1 MNILVIHSELG
12 VLRGGGENF
21 TRNLFQAFAGRGHKV
36 WAAFVAD
43 HRGRY
48 PLPLPG
54 TFHPLPLAGRWS
66 RKLGQDT
73 LSRIAGLMPSGSTF
87 RAGWDRVQ
95 TGICWRTVRWH
106 DQRFTRRI
114 EMEFENRWH
123 EFDAVYVHGSAL
135 LARRVAQVRPTIL
148 RLPGPV
154 SGEFT
159 PALKAIPVV
168 CANGDALV
176 QIREQVGEHAR
187 ELPIGLDT
195 EVFKPG
201 ASGIR
206 QRLGW
211 TANEWVIGYVGRLA
225 HIKGIDLLANAFLN
239 ICRTI
244 PQARLLIVGSGEEQS
259 KLRLWLSRELTQRIV
274 HIEADVPHDALPE
287 WYRAMNV
294 FVMPSRYENYSNA
307 AIEAL
312 ACGVPFLAS
321 GVGGNRSLAETQG
334 GWLFTSG
341 SDDSLA
347 EGLRFIADKQCEA
360 RERGIQG
367 SEQVRHRYSWLAS
380 ANRLE
385 TLFAQACT
393 SMDKEL
399 ACMQ

>member
-1 MNILVIHSELG
+1 VNILVIHSELG

-21 TRNLFQAFAGRGHKV
+21 TRNVFQAFAKRGHRV

-48 PLPLPG
+48 PLPLPSE
-54 TFHPLPLAGRWS
+54 FRPLPLAGRWS

-73 LSRIAGLMPSGSTF
+73 LSRIAGLMPSGSPF

-114 EMEFENRWH
+114 EAEFTHRWDEFE
-123 EFDAVYVHGSAL
+123 AVYVHGSVL
-135 LARRVAQVRPTIL
+135 LAGMVARIRPTIL

-154 SGEFT
+154 SSQFT
-159 PALKAIPVV
+159 PVLRTIPVV

-176 QIREQVGEHAR
+176 QIRAQIGEHAR
-187 ELPIGLDT
+187 ELPIGLDAN
-195 EVFKPG
+195 VFKPG
-201 ASGIR
+201 ASKVR
-206 QRLGW
+206 ERMDW
-211 TANEWVIGYVGRLA
+211 AENDWVIGYVGRLA
-225 HIKGIDLLANAFLN
+225 HIKGIDLLVKAFLK
-239 ICRTI
+239 IRQTI

-259 KLRLWLSRELTQRIV
+259 KLHLWLNREIMEGIV

-287 WYRAMNV
+287 WYAAMDL

-307 AIEAL
+307 ALEAL

-321 GVGGNRSLAETQG
+321 EVGGNRSLAETKG
-334 GWLFTSG
+334 GWLFTPG

-347 EGLRFIADKQCEA
+347 QKLRFIAEHRCEA
-360 RERGIQG
+360 KERGLRAGMDI
-367 SEQVRHRYSWLAS
+367 RTHYSWSAS

-385 TLFAQACT
+385 DMFAQACS
-393 SMDKEL
+393 SMDKEF
-399 ACMQ
+399 ACTQ